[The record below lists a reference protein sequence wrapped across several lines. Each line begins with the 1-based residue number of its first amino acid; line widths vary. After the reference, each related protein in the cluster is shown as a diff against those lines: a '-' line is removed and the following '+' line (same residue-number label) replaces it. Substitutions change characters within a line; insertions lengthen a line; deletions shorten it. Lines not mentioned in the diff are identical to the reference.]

1 MTTKVDSVPQSDE
14 APFLDVIDPDFSFTS
29 PEVMA
34 AQERSWYA
42 NSPIGVL
49 VLRYPE
55 AYALLRDQR
64 LAANGKRFMEMND
77 VSDGP
82 IYDWFVPMIAN
93 QSGADHT
100 RLRGLVSKVFT
111 PRMVDGLRP
120 FIRAKVEQLTEVLVS
135 KDECDFIEDF
145 GNPLPLTVMCELLGV
160 PPADYDAFRVWTT
173 DVGLVF
179 SLAYGGDIRERVE
192 TALVGLGG
200 YIESL
205 MADKT
210 GNPGEDLISALVA
223 ARDDA
228 DSRVSAVEL
237 RNLLIT
243 LIFGAHDATRHQLSN
258 AMVTFAEHP
267 DQWTLLGSRPELAGQ
282 AIEEVMRWRPSTP
295 TLGRFATNDLDY
307 QGLHI
312 PKDTFLAVCVTPAQR
327 DPRVFRDGDT
337 FDITVTREAVNLQF
351 GAGPHYCIGAVL
363 AKAEITEAISYLSS
377 RLGPPVVTG
386 PVTWR
391 PPVGIHGPNGLP
403 LRFSPVG
410 QGR

>member
-1 MTTKVDSVPQSDE
+1 MTTAVDDVSQPHDV
-14 APFLDVIDPDFSFTS
+14 PFLDVVDPDFDFSS
-29 PEVMA
+29 PEVME

-42 NSPIGVL
+42 NSPIGLL
-49 VLRYPE
+49 VLRYAE
-55 AYALLRDQR
+55 AHVLLRDQR

-93 QSGADHT
+93 QSGEVHR

-111 PRMVDGLRP
+111 PRMVNRLRP
-120 FIRAKVEQLTEVLVS
+120 FIRAKVEQLTEGLAA
-135 KDECDFIEDF
+135 KAECDFIEDF

-205 MADKT
+205 MADKKA
-210 GNPGEDLISALVA
+210 NPGEDLISALVA
-223 ARDDA
+223 ARQDD
-228 DSRVSAVEL
+228 SGVSTEEL
-237 RNLLIT
+237 RNLLVT
-243 LIFGAHDATRHQLSN
+243 LVFGAHDSTRHQLSN

-267 DQWTLLGSRPELAGQ
+267 DQWTLLGSRPELADQ
-282 AIEEVMRWRPSTP
+282 ATEEVMRWRPSTP
-295 TLGRFATNDLDY
+295 TLGRFAAKDFDY
-307 QGLHI
+307 QGVHI
-312 PKDTFLAVCVTPAQR
+312 TKDTFLAVCVTPAQR
-327 DPRVFRDGDT
+327 DPRVFRDGTT
-337 FDITVTREAVNLQF
+337 FDIAATREASNLQF

-363 AKAEITEAISYLSS
+363 AKAEITEALTMLAS
-377 RLGPPVVTG
+377 RLGPPVVAG
-386 PVTWR
+386 PLTWR
-391 PPVGIHGPNGLP
+391 PPVGIYGPNALP
-403 LRFSPVG
+403 LRFSEK
-410 QGR
+410 